1 MDCSLLDIQT
11 DPQTQR
17 CLEVHERITDIVQE
31 LVSHRTFPVYEVIMQ
46 ILLDRYGVN
55 HWQELSI
62 GPIEN
67 VPIAKHLF
75 ILNKKVRNV
84 SLSSVFLAFILN
96 ACRSL
101 YSSPAISPLTLSSPS
116 LI

>member
-11 DPQTQR
+11 DPQAQR
-17 CLEVHERITDIVQE
+17 CLEVHERITDIVQD
-31 LVSHRTFPVYEVIMQ
+31 LVSQRTFPVYEVIMQ

-55 HWQELSI
+55 HWLELSI

-75 ILNKKVRNV
+75 ILNKKVRIIV
-84 SLSSVFLAFILN
+84 SVSAFPRIHSQCL
-96 ACRSL
+96 
-101 YSSPAISPLTLSSPS
+101 
-116 LI
+116 